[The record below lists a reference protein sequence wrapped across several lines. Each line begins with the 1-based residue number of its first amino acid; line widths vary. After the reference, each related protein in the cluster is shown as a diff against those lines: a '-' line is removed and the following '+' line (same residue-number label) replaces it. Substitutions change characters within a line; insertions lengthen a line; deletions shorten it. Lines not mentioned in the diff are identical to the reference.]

1 MVTAGS
7 SVSKAAVSKNIGYAA
22 GAMYSVEAD
31 KSKRLIVISAVGHV
45 TKDELKAAAT
55 DVTAISQDFA
65 PGFCALTD
73 FRWLESMDASGA
85 PHIAEIMDALAV
97 KKVGSVVRVVPDP
110 HKDIGLNILS
120 QFHYGPDVRIVTFE
134 TLADAL
140 EYLAEQQ
147 LPG

>member
-1 MVTAGS
+1 MS
-7 SVSKAAVSKNIGYAA
+7 RAALSKNIGYAA

-45 TKDELKAAAT
+45 TKEELKAASAE
-55 DVTAISQDFA
+55 VARVSQEFA
-65 PGFCALTD
+65 PGFGALTD

-85 PHIAEIMDALAV
+85 PHIAEIMDALAA
-97 KKVGSVVRVVPDP
+97 KKVGTVVRVVPDP

-120 QFHYGPDVRIVTFE
+120 QFHYGPDVRIATFE

-140 EYLAEQQ
+140 EHLAEQQ
-147 LPG
+147 LSA